1 MNLIKFI
8 LILKITAGD
17 DEEPQDIDAER
28 FEVIEGF
35 IDW

>member
-1 MNLIKFI
+1 LLIFNLK
-8 LILKITAGD
+8 TAVDD

-28 FEVIEGF
+28 FEAIEGF